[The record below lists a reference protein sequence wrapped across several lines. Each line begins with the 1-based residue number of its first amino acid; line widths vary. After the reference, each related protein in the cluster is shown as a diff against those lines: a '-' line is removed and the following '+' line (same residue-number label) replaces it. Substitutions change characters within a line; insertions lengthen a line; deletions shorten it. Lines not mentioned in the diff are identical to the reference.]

1 MLVYEQ
7 AFHKLPAVDYLRKK
21 SSEKEKVSAVAGS
34 AGVNRP
40 YSFIKLYILADRFLC
55 TYRFRFRRRSV
66 LIWRFVR
73 GSSERIRGLGS
84 WKSGGLRFQMIWR

>member
-7 AFHKLPAVDYLRKK
+7 AFHKPPAVDYPRKR

-40 YSFIKLYILADRFLC
+40 YSFISILGTTYTRIYMRTGQHLKLRCNIFAICELYYETMPYIETEARP
-55 TYRFRFRRRSV
+55 
-66 LIWRFVR
+66 
-73 GSSERIRGLGS
+73 E
-84 WKSGGLRFQMIWR
+84 